1 MNVGTFE
8 NLQYTVTVT
17 KLTSTSVKITPST
30 GDATKW
36 TATLTNVL
44 GVYTCITCVTNS
56 QITFTSIGNGV
67 SWLTTTMAMT
77 NSMLGRSSRGVRF

>member
-30 GDATKW
+30 GDTTEW
-36 TATLTNVL
+36 TATPTNVL
-44 GVYTCITCVTNS
+44 GVYTCITNS
-56 QITFTSIGNGV
+56 QITFTSIDNGV
-67 SWLTTTMAMT
+67 ELAYNYNGNDEQYAGTKQ
-77 NSMLGRSSRGVRF
+77 